1 MSKMN
6 KKRKNVNGE
15 SIVLVTTD
23 EYMEAP
29 VGTICAQDDDAP
41 YYKSTSDD
49 NCPTPWERAND
60 NNWYSSQQLAG
71 TERKVLRNGQKK

>member
-1 MSKMN
+1 MSKRN
-6 KKRKNVNGE
+6 KKQNRINGE
-15 SIVLVTTD
+15 NIVLLTTD

-29 VGTICAQDDDAP
+29 VGTICAQDNDVP

-71 TERKVLRNGQKK
+71 IDRTILRNGKKK